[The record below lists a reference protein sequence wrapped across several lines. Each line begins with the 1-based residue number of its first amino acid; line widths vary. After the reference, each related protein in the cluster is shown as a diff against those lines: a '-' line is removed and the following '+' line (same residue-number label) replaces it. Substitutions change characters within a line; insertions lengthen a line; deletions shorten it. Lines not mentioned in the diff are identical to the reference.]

1 MNNTIIINGRIGKE
15 PELRFS
21 QSGNAVLELSVVDSY
36 GKDDNKKSTWHNV
49 VIFGKLAE
57 NTAAS
62 VSRLDNVIVVGRLE
76 QDEYTKKDGS
86 KAKSVRLIADE
97 VGVSCRW
104 NAWVRDRSEETM
116 AKVGATIGKQ
126 MPASYPDDEELF

>member
-1 MNNTIIINGRIGKE
+1 MNNNIIINGRIGKE

-21 QSGNAVLELSVVDSY
+21 QSGNAVLELSVVDTY
-36 GKDDNKKSTWHNV
+36 GKDENKKSTWHNV

-104 NAWVRDRSEETM
+104 NVWVRDRSEETM
-116 AKVGATIGKQ
+116 AKVGATIGKP
-126 MPASYPDDEELF
+126 MPASYPDDEEPF

>member
-1 MNNTIIINGRIGKE
+1 MNNTIVINGRIGKE

-21 QSGNAVLELSVVDSY
+21 QSGNAVLELSVVDTY

-57 NTAAS
+57 NVAAS
-62 VSRLDNVIVVGRLE
+62 VARLDNVIVVGRLE

-126 MPASYPDDEELF
+126 MPASYPDDEEPF